1 MEYTTRNSAIQ
12 PIDFK
17 KEKEKKEEEGNKTWN
32 DEKKSPVFRLTLQN
46 IFKKASLTSSNIYI

>member
-32 DEKKSPVFRLTLQN
+32 DEKKSPVFRLTLKN
-46 IFKKASLTSSNIYI
+46 IFKKRH